1 MNRDEAKKI
10 LLEQLE
16 KLPNR
21 EICRIATEEEIE
33 TIVKQV
39 EIDVENT
46 VSQILLVDNL
56 YFKLSEI
63 PKDKRFEAILYL
75 ALYSEEFKDFY
86 ILDDFEI
93 WDLADTETDIWI
105 EKLKRML
112 EIDTDLSCICLKD
125 VLEYAKSSKPDF

>member
-1 MNRDEAKKI
+1 M
-10 LLEQLE
+10 
-16 KLPNR
+16 
-21 EICRIATEEEIE
+21 
-33 TIVKQV
+33 
-39 EIDVENT
+39 
-46 VSQILLVDNL
+46 
-56 YFKLSEI
+56 
-63 PKDKRFEAILYL
+63 YL